1 MQPKF
6 VAAMAFAVVASIS
19 AANADE
25 TTTLGKGL
33 RGTTW
38 GLPDHPCTGEP
49 RFVLGKN
56 TVTLHYKGR
65 AKKYDVDDIYVASR
79 CLGSRNDSDLICI
92 YIKDE
97 DDYDDHKDKMLI
109 FNPDDREIYFLTTR
123 IMKMYSKQ
131 KMNIQRR
138 SLINLRIVKD
148 SFSGE
153 KIFSRLRIF

>member
-1 MQPKF
+1 MEDMQPKF

-109 FNPDDREIYFLTTR
+109 FNPDDREIYFFDDKDYEDVFKT
-123 IMKMYSKQ
+123 KNESSK
-131 KMNIQRR
+131 KKFNKFKNCER
-138 SLINLRIVKD
+138 
-148 SFSGE
+148 
-153 KIFSRLRIF
+153 

>member
-109 FNPDDREIYFLTTR
+109 FNPDDREIYFFDDKDYEDVFKT
-123 IMKMYSKQ
+123 KNEYSK
-131 KMNIQRR
+131 KKFNKFKNCER
-138 SLINLRIVKD
+138 
-148 SFSGE
+148 
-153 KIFSRLRIF
+153 